1 MELESGSV
9 GAGPTCLVNHRFRAS
24 LSGLVGRERKIKRR
38 EIRVKSE
45 GILGKKVLFFIDW
58 IWLIIRLEIS
68 FKIANWSMGMG
79 LLRRFEMKEK
89 ERVVVYLSAGNVNNF
104 ALKTFTIMLPTISAS
119 INGTQIF
126 FSSLSL
132 HFNYSYSQKKIN
144 ICFSHLNA
152 SHVLQK
158 LSASIS
164 SLKIT
169 LYF

>member
-24 LSGLVGRERKIKRR
+24 LSGLVGSERKIKRR

-89 ERVVVYLSAGNVNNF
+89 ERVVVS
-104 ALKTFTIMLPTISAS
+104 
-119 INGTQIF
+119 
-126 FSSLSL
+126 
-132 HFNYSYSQKKIN
+132 FNIYMD
-144 ICFSHLNA
+144 
-152 SHVLQK
+152 
-158 LSASIS
+158 
-164 SLKIT
+164 
-169 LYF
+169 